1 MKNKKID
8 LNCLSE
14 EELLNTRICDL
25 SIKIQGTWLESCIQE
40 LYSEIDE
47 KGLNFRPICYLAD
60 EWLTPDGE
68 PVVGIPFFLA
78 HPALIKLEKKMM
90 LEVEGST
97 HSWCMMLLRHET
109 GHALNYAYKLY
120 RRKKW
125 QNIFGKMSKEYAD
138 TYRFRPYS
146 KNFVRHL
153 EDYYAQYHPDEDF
166 AETFAV
172 WLNNKLDW
180 REKYKGWKAINKLNY
195 VDTLMDEIK
204 TKEPIVEN
212 GEKYW
217 VASDIKKTLK
227 SFYNK
232 KKHYYA
238 EDFPD
243 FHDQNLKKMFK
254 ELDDLEYKKN
264 RVYKS
269 VENKNLIIVYQIIK
283 KNKRDMLINVAKW
296 TGEKKY
302 IIDNLLEIIEQ
313 RCKLLKLVAVQSEVL
328 VVLEISVYITA
339 LVMNYI
345 YTGRFRKI
353 INK

>member
-1 MKNKKID
+1 
-8 LNCLSE
+8 
-14 EELLNTRICDL
+14 
-25 SIKIQGTWLESCIQE
+25 
-40 LYSEIDE
+40 
-47 KGLNFRPICYLAD
+47 
-60 EWLTPDGE
+60 
-68 PVVGIPFFLA
+68 
-78 HPALIKLEKKMM
+78 
-90 LEVEGST
+90 
-97 HSWCMMLLRHET
+97 
-109 GHALNYAYKLY
+109 
-120 RRKKW
+120 
-125 QNIFGKMSKEYAD
+125 
-138 TYRFRPYS
+138 
-146 KNFVRHL
+146 
-153 EDYYAQYHPDEDF
+153 
-166 AETFAV
+166 
-172 WLNNKLDW
+172 
-180 REKYKGWKAINKLNY
+180 
-195 VDTLMDEIK
+195 
-204 TKEPIVEN
+204 
-212 GEKYW
+212 W

-302 IIDNLLEIIEQ
+302 IISNLLEIIEQ

>member
-1 MKNKKID
+1 
-8 LNCLSE
+8 
-14 EELLNTRICDL
+14 
-25 SIKIQGTWLESCIQE
+25 
-40 LYSEIDE
+40 
-47 KGLNFRPICYLAD
+47 
-60 EWLTPDGE
+60 
-68 PVVGIPFFLA
+68 
-78 HPALIKLEKKMM
+78 
-90 LEVEGST
+90 
-97 HSWCMMLLRHET
+97 
-109 GHALNYAYKLY
+109 
-120 RRKKW
+120 
-125 QNIFGKMSKEYAD
+125 
-138 TYRFRPYS
+138 
-146 KNFVRHL
+146 
-153 EDYYAQYHPDEDF
+153 
-166 AETFAV
+166 
-172 WLNNKLDW
+172 
-180 REKYKGWKAINKLNY
+180 
-195 VDTLMDEIK
+195 
-204 TKEPIVEN
+204 
-212 GEKYW
+212 W